1 MNRLRC
7 WWSTN
12 AGRHIRAADAL
23 QKLRIVQDGFRSAP
37 EAEKFNE
44 DFYLARGTIR
54 PRKLEQ

>member
-1 MNRLRC
+1 MPDG
-7 WWSTN
+7 TF
-12 AGRHIRAADAL
+12 AAADAL

-54 PRKLEQ
+54 QRKLEQ